1 MSKNQ
6 LEVVIVEENGSVAML
21 KPPKIITEE
30 EFKKLCAKITIEKEF
45 EEKENFGTL
54 FVMKM
59 ANILIKE
66 YNFTPVKVI
75 ASFPSNPVF
84 YPPEDK
90 TVVKFI

>member
-1 MSKNQ
+1 MSENQ
-6 LEVVIVEENGSVAML
+6 LKVVIVEENGSISIL

-30 EFKKLCAKITIEKEF
+30 EFKKLCAKITV
-45 EEKENFGTL
+45 EEKFGGKEFGTL

-66 YNFTPVKVI
+66 HGFKPVKVI

-84 YPPEDK
+84 YPPENQ
-90 TVVKFI
+90 TVVKFN